1 MSKWKQKKGESV
13 AAFGFYKVHK
23 IPLNLY
29 VEGYLTYSEYYY
41 LTINQLRKGT
51 YGKVQ
56 DDNSVLA
63 GRVNL
68 EKIRRAG

>member
-1 MSKWKQKKGESV
+1 MSKWKQKKGKSV

-41 LTINQLRKGT
+41 LTLNQIKKGT
-51 YGKVQ
+51 YGKAK